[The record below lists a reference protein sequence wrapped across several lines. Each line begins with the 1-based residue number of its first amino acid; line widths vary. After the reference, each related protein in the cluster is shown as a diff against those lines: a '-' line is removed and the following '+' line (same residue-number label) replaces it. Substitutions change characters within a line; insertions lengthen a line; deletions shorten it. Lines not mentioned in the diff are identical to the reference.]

1 MGTRAT
7 AEPALLAAPQGAGG
21 RLRARVGEH
30 RAAVGTLTVLAAA
43 VYSVFALAQ
52 YYTFRT
58 TSYDLVIFDEGVRS
72 YAHFRPGISI
82 IKGLHNGFGPNFSI
96 LGDHW
101 SPILASLAP
110 LYWIYGSPQTLLVAQ
125 AVLFALAIPPLWLF
139 TRRAFGGGPKAIAA
153 AYLVAVAYALSWPI
167 ASALAFD
174 FHEVA
179 FAPVLTAVAL
189 ERLQAGRLRSALIAL
204 AALLLVKED
213 MGIFVAGIGI
223 YLAVARPRV
232 VRRQL
237 LVAAALIVAGL
248 ADTFIAT
255 YVLIPAFGGRS
266 DYYWAYTALGRD
278 VPQAAWHLITHPGS
292 LRLLITPRVKL
303 DTMLWLFGA
312 FCFLSLRSPLA
323 LATVPLLLER
333 MLANLMPNWWVT
345 SFQYNAYLV
354 VVLVCAAV
362 DGAARL
368 DRALL
373 ARRHLA
379 ERELGAAAEPARPD
393 ADARTAVAR
402 ADGAAASPAG
412 PPAATS
418 AEGSPG
424 SAADHTRAAPPDAAP
439 GAPVA
444 PAPRTARAPAGRG
457 PWTVALVCAAAMCA
471 VAVCLVPRFAFGPA
485 LHPSF
490 YRQTART
497 KAAAAADAVV
507 PNGVTVAA
515 PNYLGPQLSARDT
528 VLLWDGDGSTPPL
541 GAPWVVANTKQLQFT
556 FTSVLEQKQRVALLE
571 RSGYKVV
578 LRRDGYVVLH
588 RPGPPTGTASSGSAA
603 GAGGSKE
610 AAG

>member
-7 AEPALLAAPQGAGG
+7 AEPALLAAPHGAGG
-21 RLRARVGEH
+21 RLRARVGAH
-30 RAAVGTLTVLAAA
+30 RVAVGALTALAAA
-43 VYSVFALAQ
+43 LYTGFALAL

-72 YAHFRPGISI
+72 YAHFSPGISI

-110 LYWIYGSPQTLLVAQ
+110 LYWIYSSPETLLVAQ

-189 ERLQAGRLRSALIAL
+189 ERLQAGRLRPALIAL

-237 LVAAALIVAGL
+237 LVATALIVAGL
-248 ADTFIAT
+248 ADTCIAT
-255 YVLIPAFGGRS
+255 YLLIPAFGGRS

-278 VPQAAWHLITHPGS
+278 VPQAAWHLITHPAS

-312 FCFLSLRSPLA
+312 FCFLSLRSPMA

-379 ERELGAAAEPARPD
+379 ESERLAVTEPARPA
-393 ADARTAVAR
+393 ADAPTAVAP
-402 ADGAAASPAG
+402 ADGAAVNSAG
-412 PPAATS
+412 PSAATS
-418 AEGSPG
+418 AGGSPG
-424 SAADHTRAAPPDAAP
+424 SAADHALPAPPDAAP

-444 PAPRTARAPAGRG
+444 PAPGTARAPAGRG

-471 VAVCLVPRFAFGPA
+471 VAVFLVPRFAFGPA

-490 YRQTART
+490 YRQTAQT

-515 PNYLGPQLSARDT
+515 SNYLGPQLSARDT
-528 VLLWDGDGSTPPL
+528 VLLWDGDGDTPPL

-578 LRRDGYVVLH
+578 FRRDGYVVLH
-588 RPGPPTGTASSGSAA
+588 RPGPPTGSASSGPAA
-603 GAGGSKE
+603 GTGSSQE